1 MASRDNDEQL
11 PSNNDTASSSNGTTS
26 NLLSLSS
33 NNLNTRRVF
42 GVMSNNDDNIALTS
56 TSTSRRRASRR
67 SLEDKNYNED
77 DVDDDSKLDELKVVK
92 SKKKQKT
99 MKSIAASTTAAITTT
114 TMTMTTTTTKKKGA
128 SRLKSIAAS
137 TTVNT
142 SMTMNSTMMNSTT
155 LHFTDGTTLTLDN
168 ISTNII
174 ESARTMADHLNVNY
188 ITSAPSASRI
198 KSIIQNNEMTVD
210 ERVEEIYKLSQ
221 QLPCWNS
228 HIVTSNIMIII
239 IMVRRSPYI
248 IYLIYWQILQ
258 CCLFILYLLSIG
270 DIPMQHHIERTVLFG
285 NGDSRYDIL
294 YSEAFQQLLEIV
306 IKNRNRPMTI
316 VLPRTLTLGLSANEI
331 EIVILLFTKINKQIR
346 IVSADSP
353 GMNLLDVARANE
365 VVHTNSRSHG
375 SSTHVNPLPS
385 PTTPAQAAIKE

>member
-1 MASRDNDEQL
+1 MSPSGGGTPSLGRSEQCMASRDNDEQL

-56 TSTSRRRASRR
+56 TSTSWRRASWR

-137 TTVNT
+137 TMANT

-221 QLPCWNS
+221 QLPCWNR
-228 HIVTSNIMIII
+228 

-294 YSEAFQQLLEIV
+294 YSEH
-306 IKNRNRPMTI
+306 
-316 VLPRTLTLGLSANEI
+316 S
-331 EIVILLFTKINKQIR
+331 
-346 IVSADSP
+346 
-353 GMNLLDVARANE
+353 
-365 VVHTNSRSHG
+365 NSYS
-375 SSTHVNPLPS
+375 
-385 PTTPAQAAIKE
+385 K

>member
-1 MASRDNDEQL
+1 
-11 PSNNDTASSSNGTTS
+11 
-26 NLLSLSS
+26 
-33 NNLNTRRVF
+33 
-42 GVMSNNDDNIALTS
+42 
-56 TSTSRRRASRR
+56 
-67 SLEDKNYNED
+67 LEDKNYNED

-114 TMTMTTTTTKKKGA
+114 TMTMTTTKKKGA

-137 TTVNT
+137 TMANT

-221 QLPCWNS
+221 QLPCWNR
-228 HIVTSNIMIII
+228 